1 MQEPR
6 VGVDLCVDAD
16 PELHVALQLR
26 RARHGVVLRQG
37 RREHEPAQGRENP
50 PPGERPSDRAARA
63 PGAPCRVHLHSCKR
77 EILMRVQG
85 LVAHPPPSARLR
97 APLNASGI
105 LTLPGV
111 VRRFGVSRRAP
122 PLDDQARAV
131 LTTSTASQ
139 LREPRATTCRTAA
152 ASGSVGMS
160 VANPHNSNGN
170 PCRDGSKTTGFTNK
184 KAQIRNAAWKARR
197 ILCLGPDNNNEHR
210 LLHTQASD
218 RPRESGVFFGWA
230 TGVSVI
236 GRTKKPRQP
245 AGCLVRSRGSV
256 S

>member
-1 MQEPR
+1 M
-6 VGVDLCVDAD
+6 GLSC
-16 PELHVALQLR
+16 
-26 RARHGVVLRQG
+26 
-37 RREHEPAQGRENP
+37 
-50 PPGERPSDRAARA
+50 ARA
-63 PGAPCRVHLHSCKR
+63 GA
-77 EILMRVQG
+77 
-85 LVAHPPPSARLR
+85 
-97 APLNASGI
+97 N
-105 LTLPGV
+105 T
-111 VRRFGVSRRAP
+111 
-122 PLDDQARAV
+122 
-131 LTTSTASQ
+131 SQ
-139 LREPRATTCRTAA
+139 LRAA
-152 ASGSVGMS
+152 KTHGK
-160 VANPHNSNGN
+160 

-184 KAQIRNAAWKARR
+184 EAQIRNAAWKARR